1 VTEEQAA
8 EVLAT
13 LRRIEELMRPILQ
26 TQERMARALQI
37 LVGSVQH
44 GR

>member
-1 VTEEQAA
+1 VTEEQAK
-8 EVLAT
+8 ELLAA
-13 LRRIEELMRPILQ
+13 LRRIEELLRPISL